1 MYADQS
7 GNAAA
12 AGLLFGGTQARGTC
26 PHRFLPAGGVPACVQ
41 GAERKKTFV
50 AVGILDEPIRWVEN
64 DVQVLLLISIA
75 DGEHPELQKFYLS
88 ITSFMQ
94 DTARVKS
101 LIQCRDYALVYAAS
115 VWGKRWKQRE

>member
-1 MYADQS
+1 M
-7 GNAAA
+7 
-12 AGLLFGGTQARGTC
+12 
-26 PHRFLPAGGVPACVQ
+26 
-41 GAERKKTFV
+41 

-101 LIQCRDYALVYAAS
+101 LIQCRDYPWFMRLLCGENGGS
-115 VWGKRWKQRE
+115 RENKTQKQNSKTQKEYESL